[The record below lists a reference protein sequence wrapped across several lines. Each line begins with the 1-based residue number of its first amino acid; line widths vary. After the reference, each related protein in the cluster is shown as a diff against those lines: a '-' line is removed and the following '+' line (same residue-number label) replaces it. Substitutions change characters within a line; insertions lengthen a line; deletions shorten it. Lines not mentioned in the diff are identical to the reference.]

1 MSNVKNITSKI
12 LKDAVAGKENILAA
26 AEEEKNKI
34 LSKKASAANEIAQ
47 EILQKAEADAKSKKE
62 RLISS
67 AKLKVRNNKLAA
79 KQEIIDEVFEK
90 SINKLTELSKEQF
103 LNFVKNSILSMNLTG
118 KQTLILNETG
128 LKFVD
133 DSFIDELNKEAKA
146 TIALS
151 KTAGNFKGGFILENN
166 GIEINSTYEAL
177 VSSLRDEL
185 EFEVAKSK
193 NQVSVYQICPLNCQE
208 THPMEFSHPSNIL
221 FHL

>member
-12 LKDAVAGKENILAA
+12 LKDAESGKENILAA

-62 RLISS
+62 RVISS

-133 DSFIDELNKEAKA
+133 DSFIEELNKEAKA

-151 KTAGNFKGGFILENN
+151 KIAGNFKGGFILENN

-185 EFEVAKSK
+185 EFEVAK
-193 NQVSVYQICPLNCQE
+193 V
-208 THPMEFSHPSNIL
+208 L
-221 FHL
+221 FN

>member
-12 LKDAVAGKENILAA
+12 LKDAEAGKENILAA

-34 LSKKASAANEIAQ
+34 LSKKASSANEIAQ

-62 RLISS
+62 RVISS

-103 LNFVKNSILSMNLTG
+103 LNFVKNSILSMNLAG

-133 DSFIDELNKEAKA
+133 DSFIDELNKEVKA

-185 EFEVAKSK
+185 EFEVAK
-193 NQVSVYQICPLNCQE
+193 V
-208 THPMEFSHPSNIL
+208 L
-221 FHL
+221 FN

>member
-12 LKDAVAGKENILAA
+12 LKDAEAGKENILAA

-62 RLISS
+62 RVISS

-166 GIEINSTYEAL
+166 GIELNSTYEAL

-185 EFEVAKSK
+185 EFEVAK
-193 NQVSVYQICPLNCQE
+193 V
-208 THPMEFSHPSNIL
+208 L
-221 FHL
+221 FN

>member
-12 LKDAVAGKENILAA
+12 LKDAEAGKENILAA

-62 RLISS
+62 RVISS

-133 DSFIDELNKEAKA
+133 DSFIEELNKEAKA

-151 KTAGNFKGGFILENN
+151 KISGNFKGGFILENN

-185 EFEVAKSK
+185 EFEVAK
-193 NQVSVYQICPLNCQE
+193 V
-208 THPMEFSHPSNIL
+208 L
-221 FHL
+221 FN

>member
-12 LKDAVAGKENILAA
+12 LKDAEAGKENILAA

-34 LSKKASAANEIAQ
+34 LSKKASSANEIAQ

-62 RLISS
+62 RVISS

-103 LNFVKNSILSMNLTG
+103 LNFVKNSILSMNLAG

-185 EFEVAKSK
+185 EFEVAK
-193 NQVSVYQICPLNCQE
+193 V
-208 THPMEFSHPSNIL
+208 L
-221 FHL
+221 FN

>member
-12 LKDAVAGKENILAA
+12 LKDAEAGKENILAA

-62 RLISS
+62 RVISS

-185 EFEVAKSK
+185 EERV
-193 NQVSVYQICPLNCQE
+193 
-208 THPMEFSHPSNIL
+208 
-221 FHL
+221 

>member
-12 LKDAVAGKENILAA
+12 LKDAEAGKENILAA

-34 LSKKASAANEIAQ
+34 LSKKASSANEIAQ
-47 EILQKAEADAKSKKE
+47 EILKKAEADAKSKKE
-62 RLISS
+62 RVISS

-133 DSFIDELNKEAKA
+133 DSFIDELNKEVKA

-185 EFEVAKSK
+185 EFEVAK
-193 NQVSVYQICPLNCQE
+193 V
-208 THPMEFSHPSNIL
+208 L
-221 FHL
+221 FN

>member
-1 MSNVKNITSKI
+1 MSNVKNVTSKI
-12 LKDAVAGKENILAA
+12 LKDAEAGKENILAA

-62 RLISS
+62 RVISS

-133 DSFIDELNKEAKA
+133 DSFIEELNKEAKA

-151 KTAGNFKGGFILENN
+151 KIAGNFKGGFILENN

-185 EFEVAKSK
+185 EFEVAK
-193 NQVSVYQICPLNCQE
+193 V
-208 THPMEFSHPSNIL
+208 L
-221 FHL
+221 FN

>member
-12 LKDAVAGKENILAA
+12 LKDAEAGKENILAT

-34 LSKKASAANEIAQ
+34 LSKKVSSANEIAQ
-47 EILQKAEADAKSKKE
+47 EILEKAEVEAKSKKE
-62 RLISS
+62 RVISS

-90 SINKLTELSKEQF
+90 SIDELTKLSKEDF
-103 LNFVKNSILSMNLTG
+103 LNFVKNTIVSMNLSG
-118 KQTLILNETG
+118 KQTLILNEEG

-133 DSFIDELNKEAKA
+133 AAFIDELNKSVNAQI
-146 TIALS
+146 TLS
-151 KTAGNFKGGFILENN
+151 ETAGNFKGGFILENN

-185 EFEVAKSK
+185 EFEVAK
-193 NQVSVYQICPLNCQE
+193 V
-208 THPMEFSHPSNIL
+208 L
-221 FHL
+221 FN

>member
-1 MSNVKNITSKI
+1 MSNIKNITSKI
-12 LKDAVAGKENILAA
+12 LKDAEARKENILAA

-47 EILQKAEADAKSKKE
+47 EILQKAETDAKSKKE
-62 RLISS
+62 RVISS

-79 KQEIIDEVFEK
+79 KQEIIDEVFEN
-90 SINKLTELSKEQF
+90 SINKITELPKEQF
-103 LNFVKNSILSMNLTG
+103 LNFLKNSILSMNLTG

-185 EFEVAKSK
+185 EFEVAK
-193 NQVSVYQICPLNCQE
+193 V
-208 THPMEFSHPSNIL
+208 L
-221 FHL
+221 FN

>member
-12 LKDAVAGKENILAA
+12 LKDAEAGKENILAA

-62 RLISS
+62 RVISS

-90 SINKLTELSKEQF
+90 SINKLTELSKQQF

-151 KTAGNFKGGFILENN
+151 KTTGNFKGGFILENN

-185 EFEVAKSK
+185 EFEVAK
-193 NQVSVYQICPLNCQE
+193 V
-208 THPMEFSHPSNIL
+208 L
-221 FHL
+221 FN

>member
-12 LKDAVAGKENILAA
+12 LKDAEAGKENILAA

-62 RLISS
+62 RVISS
-67 AKLKVRNNKLAA
+67 AKLKVRNDKLAA

-185 EFEVAKSK
+185 EFEVAK
-193 NQVSVYQICPLNCQE
+193 V
-208 THPMEFSHPSNIL
+208 L
-221 FHL
+221 FN

>member
-12 LKDAVAGKENILAA
+12 LKDAEAGKENILAA

-62 RLISS
+62 RVISS

-90 SINKLTELSKEQF
+90 SINKLIELSKEQF

-185 EFEVAKSK
+185 EFEVAK
-193 NQVSVYQICPLNCQE
+193 V
-208 THPMEFSHPSNIL
+208 L
-221 FHL
+221 FN

>member
-12 LKDAVAGKENILAA
+12 LKDAEAGKENILAA

-62 RLISS
+62 RVISS

-151 KTAGNFKGGFILENN
+151 KIAGNFKGGFILENN

-185 EFEVAKSK
+185 EFEVAK
-193 NQVSVYQICPLNCQE
+193 V
-208 THPMEFSHPSNIL
+208 L
-221 FHL
+221 FN

>member
-12 LKDAVAGKENILAA
+12 LKDAEAGKENILAV

-62 RLISS
+62 RVISS

-185 EFEVAKSK
+185 EFEVAK
-193 NQVSVYQICPLNCQE
+193 V
-208 THPMEFSHPSNIL
+208 L
-221 FHL
+221 FN